1 MATTYPQKI
10 TFGEIREPG
19 VHDVLIYCRDHR
31 CSHHDEINADR
42 WPDRRSERDE
52 MLAEHSQ
59 MDFKR
64 AARAQ
69 SSGAREM
76 AERRTGW
83 SREFDE
89 PIALPNGRK
98 LGHTPRR
105 RRVNYLVTEGR

>member
-1 MATTYPQKI
+1 MTTTYPQKI
-10 TFGEIREPG
+10 TFGEIRESG
-19 VHDVLIYCRDHR
+19 VRDVLIYCCDHR
-31 CSHHDEINADR
+31 CSHHVKINADR

-52 MLAEHSQ
+52 MLAEHGQ

-89 PIALPNGRK
+89 PIASERQEA
-98 LGHTPRR
+98 GHSPRR
-105 RRVNYLVTEGR
+105 RRVHYLVTEGR

>member
-1 MATTYPQKI
+1 MTLYPQKI
-10 TFGEIREPG
+10 TTFGENREPG
-19 VHDVLIYCRDHR
+19 VRDVLIYCRDHR
-31 CSHHDEINADR
+31 CSQVNADR

-52 MLAEHSQ
+52 MLAEHGQ

-89 PIALPNGRK
+89 PIASERQEA
-98 LGHTPRR
+98 GHSPRR
-105 RRVNYLVTEGR
+105 RRVHYLVTEGR